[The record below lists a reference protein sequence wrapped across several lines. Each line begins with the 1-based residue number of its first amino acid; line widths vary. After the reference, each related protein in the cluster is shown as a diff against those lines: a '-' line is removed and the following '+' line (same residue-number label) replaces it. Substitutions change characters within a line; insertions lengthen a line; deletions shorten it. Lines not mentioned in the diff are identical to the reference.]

1 MWPLPVQ
8 VIHNISLLCIHTSP
22 WKKVRRFLPHPTLSL
37 VGWLLLLAAAGEYNY
52 KHVNKG
58 KKNHGP
64 KDTQVSNHQKGDVGE
79 RVLFADT
86 QHKIPAST
94 THTKKKKKIQHSID
108 IIFLKKSNVIIFDSC
123 ASIFVL
129 LLKEKLSKK
138 FFFFLK

>member
-1 MWPLPVQ
+1 MYTYIAVKEGEKILTAPY
-8 VIHNISLLCIHTSP
+8 II
-22 WKKVRRFLPHPTLSL
+22 
-37 VGWLLLLAAAGEYNY
+37 VGWLAAAAAAAGEYNY

-129 LLKEKLSKK
+129 LLKESLSKK
-138 FFFFLK
+138 NFFFEIKRYY